1 MKNKDFRAFPSVHDD
16 GSERTVHF
24 GISARDYFAAKA
36 MAALMVSRD
45 SGYMQSHSVI
55 SRQAYEMADAMLDQR
70 VK

>member
-1 MKNKDFRAFPSVHDD
+1 MMNNNFRAFPSVHDD

-36 MAALMVSRD
+36 MVALINQL
-45 SGYMQSHSVI
+45 GYTYDHSTI
-55 SRQAYEMADAMLDQR
+55 AKMAYEMADAMLDQR